1 MSRKAL
7 PILVLF
13 ALAACGEST
22 PQQKTGS
29 PPLRIACTTP
39 EQAGLKAGD
48 ITRKLVEAK
57 KTGTITQDQYD
68 AYNTTMGQGLQAWS
82 ERQDLVA
89 YCSALNQIA
98 TGAGLK

>member
-7 PILVLF
+7 PILAFL
-13 ALAACGEST
+13 ALTACGESA
-22 PQQKTGS
+22 PQQKAGS

-48 ITRKLVEAK
+48 ITRKLVEVK

-68 AYNTTMGQGLQAWS
+68 AYNRTMGEGLQAWS
-82 ERQDLVA
+82 ERQDLAA
-89 YCSALNQIA
+89 YCGALNEIV